1 EYVEQVSNHKIG
13 LLHDKVCKVKKSREW
28 EAQYMTFE
36 ELLQDSERNG
46 KEKGIQEER
55 RRLLK
60 LVEQMLSSGDARL
73 VADLTKDETLLEQM
87 YEKYHL

>member
-1 EYVEQVSNHKIG
+1 
-13 LLHDKVCKVKKSREW
+13 
-28 EAQYMTFE
+28 MTFE

-60 LVEQMLSSGDARL
+60 LVEQMLSSEDAGL
-73 VADLTKDETLLEQM
+73 IADITKDEALLEQM